1 MSREPLRFNTPVVN
15 PDGTPSQ
22 IFQRLWQTL
31 FRQPVFTIAA
41 SQDPINNGDLTIQAT
56 SNTSLT
62 FNYRGSDGV
71 VRSGSITL
79 S

>member
-1 MSREPLRFNTPVVN
+1 MSEPLRYNTPITN
-15 PDGTPSQ
+15 MDGTPTQ
-22 IFQRLWQTL
+22 FFQRLWQVL
-31 FRQPVFTIAA
+31 FRQPVLTLAA
-41 SQDPINNGDLTIQAT
+41 SQEPVRNGELVFEAT

-62 FNYRGSDGV
+62 FKYRGSDGV

>member
-1 MSREPLRFNTPVVN
+1 MPEPLRYNTRITN
-15 PDGTPSQ
+15 PDGTPTDYLT
-22 IFQRLWQTL
+22 RLWQTL
-31 FRQPVFTIAA
+31 FRRPVFTLAS
-41 SQDPINNGDLTIQAT
+41 SQDPPGVGELVVQAT

-62 FNYRGSDGV
+62 FKYRGSDGV